1 MEGAVY
7 AKVYLLDAPSA
18 LDRPFDYRIP
28 ERLSTLVCRGSLVYV
43 PFSNSNKRRMGLVSE
58 VSDFTESERT
68 KDILDVNMRVTLSEE
83 QLSVCDFL
91 KEYTLCS
98 TGDAVRTVTPPM
110 SALKSGTNEKSIV
123 YARRSGI
130 DFSPRGEKQ
139 KALYSALT
147 DEFAPVGELYELT
160 GASGAQLK
168 ALRAAGAVE
177 VKLESVWRNPYADI
191 KIDETKQNVLSAHQQ
206 KAFDTLAGLY
216 DDSAARCALLYGVTG
231 SGKTRVMKA
240 MIDHAVKGGKG
251 VIVLVPEISL
261 TPQTVGLFCSFYGD
275 RVAVLHSSLSAGE
288 RYDAYSRIDAGEVD
302 VVIGTRSAV
311 FAPMKNLGMIIIDE
325 EQEHTY
331 KSDMSPKYHARD
343 IAAFRVGQCG
353 GLLLLASATPSVES
367 YYKAKM
373 GTYTLVEL
381 TERYGNARLPEVYI
395 DDIRKNALGGN
406 LSPYGNLLSEKLRET
421 LDSKNQ
427 AILFLN
433 RRGYNAFLTCRDCGE
448 AVLCPHCSVS
458 LTRHKHG
465 HYDALLCHYCGYRTS
480 LPSTCPT
487 CKGTHLAFMGY
498 GTQKVEEEFYEKFHG
513 TIMRMDADTT
523 QKKSAYDDM
532 LTKFR
537 AHGADVLLGTQM
549 VAKGHDFPD
558 VTLVGV
564 LNADSTLYMDDFRAG
579 EHTFSMLTQVIGRA
593 GRAEKRGVAVIQT
606 MNPYHDVIRLA
617 AEQDYKSF
625 YERDIRV
632 REAFTFPP
640 FCDIAVLSLVSSNEK
655 DCMKCA
661 VEMFEL
667 IKKKITD
674 EYKDVPIIS
683 FGPFEAAV
691 YKIDERYRMRIVLKC
706 RRSKKLLKMLSEVL
720 CTFST
725 PKYKNVTCGVDIN
738 PSTI

>member
-1 MEGAVY
+1 MEGAAY

-18 LDRPFDYRIP
+18 LDRPFDYHIP
-28 ERLSTLVCRGSLVYV
+28 EHLKALVCRGSLVYV
-43 PFSNSNKRRMGLVSE
+43 PFSNSNKRRMGIVSE
-58 VSDFTESERT
+58 VTDFTDSQHT

-91 KEYTLCS
+91 KEYTLCT

-110 SALKSGTNEKSIV
+110 SAIKGVGEKSVV
-123 YARRSGI
+123 YVRKTGI
-130 DFSPRGEKQ
+130 EFSPRGERQ
-139 KALYSALT
+139 RALYDAIT
-147 DEFAPVGELYELT
+147 DSFTPVNELYELT
-160 GASGAQLK
+160 GASNLQLK
-168 ALRAAGAVE
+168 ALKAAGAVE
-177 VKLESVWRNPYADI
+177 TKLESVWRNPYADI
-191 KIDETKQNVLSAHQQ
+191 KIDEEKKNVLSAHQQ
-206 KAFDTLAGLY
+206 KAFDTLSSLY
-216 DDSAARCALLYGVTG
+216 DEPRARCALLYGVTG

-240 MIDHAVKGGKG
+240 MIDRAVESGRG

-261 TPQTVGLFCSFYGD
+261 TPQTVTLFCSFYGD

-288 RYDAYSRIDAGEVD
+288 RYDAYRRIEDGKVD

-343 IAAFRVGQCG
+343 VAAFRVGQTN

-367 YYKAKM
+367 YYKAKS

-381 TERYGNARLPEVYI
+381 TERYGNARLPQVYI
-395 DDIRKNALGGN
+395 DDMRKNALGGN

-421 LDSKNQ
+421 LEGGNQ

-433 RRGYNAFLTCRDCGE
+433 RRGYNAFLSCRDCGE

-458 LTRHKHG
+458 MTRHKHG
-465 HYDALLCHYCGYRTS
+465 RYDALLCHYCGYRS
-480 LPSTCPT
+480 SIPDTCPY
-487 CKGTHLAFMGY
+487 CKGSHLAFMGY
-498 GTQKVEEEFYEKFHG
+498 GTQKVEEEFYEKFKG
-513 TIMRMDADTT
+513 TLMRMDADTT
-523 QKKSAYDDM
+523 QKKSAYDEM
-532 LTKFR
+532 LNGFR
-537 AHGADVLLGTQM
+537 AHSADVLLGTQM

-564 LNADSTLYMDDFRAG
+564 LNADSALYMDDFRAG

-606 MNPYHDVIRLA
+606 MNPRHEVIRLA
-617 AEQDYKSF
+617 AAQDYKSF
-625 YERDIRV
+625 YERDIALRK
-632 REAFTFPP
+632 AFTFPP
-640 FCDIAVLSLVSSNEK
+640 FCDITVISVTSSSESE
-655 DCMKCA
+655 CSKCA
-661 VEMFEL
+661 AEMFEFL
-667 IKKKITD
+667 KKKMTS

-683 FGPFEAAV
+683 FGPFEATV

-706 RRSKKLLKMLSEVL
+706 RRSKKLLALLSEVL
-720 CTFST
+720 STFGT
-725 PKYKNVTCGVDIN
+725 TKYKNVICGVDIN
-738 PSTI
+738 PTGI